1 MLPTMLHVIKHIQ
14 GGDNLAESQS
24 IYRVI
29 QLKSAY
35 KRNQGSEVNDKGIKG
50 EEIGEGRVHSFL
62 YYFAVV

>member
-1 MLPTMLHVIKHIQ
+1 MLPTRLHVIKHIQ

-35 KRNQGSEVNDKGIKG
+35 KRNQGSGVNDKRIKG
-50 EEIGEGRVHSFL
+50 EEIGGGGLVGYIDGRVR
-62 YYFAVV
+62 